1 MLFGFDDSLKE
12 LKKELKSAGADMSAV
27 KEWQKSFDKVRKQTP
42 LLEQQYVKAKQ
53 DLLTVNELLEQM
65 ERVLIESRGGNVE
78 LSKYA
83 AEFKKYQD
91 SFNHEF
97 LIGKADAE
105 FHLTYKSILTLSGKK
120 LTEEKDALILQ
131 SEVENLLAVT
141 KEALEKEWPE
151 FRAMAYFYLTRT
163 DKEIYDLPH
172 QEKVEKVTRIYQ
184 NEFFKPIK
192 KVLRACNYYTDDK
205 INHILEEEIWI

>member
-12 LKKELKSAGADMSAV
+12 LKKELKGVGADMSAV
-27 KEWQKSFDKVRKQTP
+27 KEWQKSFDKVRKQAP
-42 LLEQQYVKAKQ
+42 QLEQQYTKAKK
-53 DLLTVNELLEQM
+53 DLQMVKELLEQM
-65 ERVLIESRGGNVE
+65 EQLLIERRGQNVD

-83 AEFKKYQD
+83 TEFKKYQD

-97 LIGKADAE
+97 LISKEDAD
-105 FHLTYKSILTLSGKK
+105 FHLTYKSILALTGKK

-141 KEALEKEWPE
+141 NEALEKDWPE

-172 QEKVEKVTRIYQ
+172 ADKVEKVNRIYQ

-192 KVLRACNYYTDDK
+192 KVLRACNYYTDEK
-205 INHILEEEIWI
+205 INHILEVEIWI

>member
-1 MLFGFDDSLKE
+1 MLFH
-12 LKKELKSAGADMSAV
+12 
-27 KEWQKSFDKVRKQTP
+27 P
-42 LLEQQYVKAKQ
+42 
-53 DLLTVNELLEQM
+53 DLLYIHQPAGNWRAGYRQLENAY
-65 ERVLIESRGGNVE
+65 RTGRA
-78 LSKYA
+78 KA
-83 AEFKKYQD
+83 
-91 SFNHEF
+91 
-97 LIGKADAE
+97 IGISNFE
-105 FHLTYKSILTLSGKK
+105 GEYI
-120 LTEEKDALILQ
+120 
-131 SEVENLLAVT
+131 
-141 KEALEKEWPE
+141 EALEKEWPE